1 MSAKQ
6 IINGKLQGS
15 VAAYLRC
22 GGVINN
28 QIKKALLLRV
38 KFFNSVNIWQS
49 YTQERGCLLNF
60 AHLANTLLKDEENA
74 RDNDVFAFNFAIYSP
89 ISKTFFTLRLSNKPF
104 LIWLLTT
111 PPHLKYVA
119 TL

>member
-104 LIWLLTT
+104 FNLVINNTTT
-111 PPHLKYVA
+111 P
-119 TL
+119 